1 MKILADS
8 LKPVKTNYE
17 KQNSAFI
24 KNSKKINPTIHLA
37 CILILSLSL
46 TGLFTSFLAIFG
58 IISHPLLSGQFGH
71 WFLLNLG
78 PIIYFVGNWLDNKK

>member
-1 MKILADS
+1 MENLYKSSVFVKIRDQ
-8 LKPVKTNYE
+8 KPNT
-17 KQNSAFI
+17 AFI
-24 KNSKKINPTIHLA
+24 KNSKKIHPTIHLA

-46 TGLFTSFLAIFG
+46 TGLFTSFLAVFG

-78 PIIYFVGNWLDNKK
+78 PIIFFVGNWLDNKD

>member
-1 MKILADS
+1 MENLTETSKL
-8 LKPVKTNYE
+8 VKTYYE
-17 KQNSAFI
+17 KENTVFVKSS
-24 KNSKKINPTIHLA
+24 KNINPKIHFA

-78 PIIYFVGNWLDNKK
+78 PIIFFVGNWLDNKK